1 MHARR
6 TTVVRG
12 GNRFRTL
19 ITSSWINAPVA
30 RLPDLTN
37 SSRDDKTST
46 CARFSAAGPYTF
58 SDIPIF
64 VGQGSRGDVPGGD
77 PRHGRPAEFFV
88 THLPDHWNDPE
99 RRAPLG
105 SGPRSEEHT
114 SELQSHVN
122 LVCR

>member
-19 ITSSWINAPVA
+19 ITPSWINAPAA
-30 RLPDLTN
+30 RLPHRTN

-58 SDIPIF
+58 PDIPIF
-64 VGQGSRGDVPGGD
+64 VGPGSRGDVPGGA
-77 PRHGRPAEFFV
+77 PGHGRSAQFFV
-88 THLPDHWNDPE
+88 TPLPDLWIDPE
-99 RRAPLG
+99 GPAPLG
-105 SGPRSEEHT
+105 SVRNPADRPPPWT
-114 SELQSHVN
+114 
-122 LVCR
+122 R

>member
-19 ITSSWINAPVA
+19 ITSSWINAPAA
-30 RLPDLTN
+30 RLPHVTN

-58 SDIPIF
+58 ADIPIF
-64 VGQGSRGDVPGGD
+64 VGPGCRGDAPGCY
-77 PRHGRPAEFFV
+77 PRHGRPVEVFV
-88 THLPDHWNDPE
+88 TDLLLHMTDPQ
-99 RRAPLG
+99 RHAPL
-105 SGPRSEEHT
+105 RSRPYAEDGRPPCT
-114 SELQSHVN
+114 RP
-122 LVCR
+122 CC

>member
-19 ITSSWINAPVA
+19 ITSSRINAPAA
-30 RLPDLTN
+30 RLPHRTN

-64 VGQGSRGDVPGGD
+64 VGPGSRGDVPGGD
-77 PRHGRPAEFFV
+77 PRHGRPAQFFV
-88 THLPDHWNDPE
+88 THLPDPWHDPE
-99 RRAPLG
+99 RHAPLG
-105 SGPRSEEHT
+105 AGPLPGDDPPR
-114 SELQSHVN
+114 L
-122 LVCR
+122 RRA